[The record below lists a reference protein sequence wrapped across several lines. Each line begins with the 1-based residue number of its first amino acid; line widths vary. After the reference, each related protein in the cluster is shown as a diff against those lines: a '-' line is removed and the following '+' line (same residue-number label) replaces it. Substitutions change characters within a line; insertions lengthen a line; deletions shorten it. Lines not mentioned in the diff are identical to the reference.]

1 METEW
6 YKESNDLLKG
16 PQEISNKAR
25 KQATI
30 LLLRSIVLDE

>member
-6 YKESNDLLKG
+6 HKESNDLLKG
-16 PQEISNKAR
+16 PQEISNKAG